1 MHHEKIILE
10 FEIVAS
16 FIYLLIKG
24 DTEGAAKTFVFVVRG
39 TLVLHQGSLL
49 CREIDLN

>member
-10 FEIVAS
+10 FEVIAS

-24 DTEGAAKTFVFVVRG
+24 DMEGAA
-39 TLVLHQGSLL
+39 QPLL
-49 CREIDLN
+49 SGEL